1 MLLRSLFFFL
11 LLSVNFISFC
21 TYGQLKKPQPAEADM
36 QLVVKKIGKM
46 KVALVVNQT
55 SEFNGTHL
63 LDALMAKGVKVLKVF
78 VPEHGLRGNADA
90 GAHIANAVD
99 SATGIPVV
107 SLYGKNKKPSK
118 EMLTDIDVLVYDLQD
133 VGVRFYTYISTLE
146 YCMEACAENNKRL
159 LVLDRPNPN
168 GYYVDGPILESS
180 QKSFVGMQAIPI
192 VYGMT
197 CGEYAKMLK
206 GERWVKGSN
215 KLKLDILPCINYTHN
230 DKYELPIPPSP
241 NLKTKQSIAVYP
253 SLCLFE
259 GTPISV
265 GRGTEL
271 PFDIYGSPQFPI
283 DVFPYTFTPS
293 SRVGASKPPYINELC
308 YGEKVDANQIAGL
321 NLSWLIKA
329 YKYYPKKD
337 SFFTPFFD
345 KLCGNSTLKQQ
356 IKDGMSE
363 QDIKLT
369 WQQGLTQFK
378 QTRKKYLLYADFS

>member
-1 MLLRSLFFFL
+1 
-11 LLSVNFISFC
+11 
-21 TYGQLKKPQPAEADM
+21 M

-55 SEFNGTHL
+55 SEYNGTHL
-63 LDALMAKGVKVLKVF
+63 LDALMARGVKVLKVF

-118 EMLTDIDVLVYDLQD
+118 EMLKDIDVLVYDLQD

-168 GYYVDGPILESS
+168 GYYVDGPVLESS

-206 GERWVKGSN
+206 GEQLVKGSAQ
-215 KLKLDILPCINYTHN
+215 LKLDILPCINYTHN

-271 PFDIYGSPQFPI
+271 PFEIYGSPQFPI

-293 SRVGASKPPYINELC
+293 SKVGASKPPYINELC
-308 YGEKVDANQIAGL
+308 YGEKVEANQIAGL

-329 YKYYPKKD
+329 YKFYPKKD

-378 QTRKKYLLYADFS
+378 QTRKKYLLYADFR